1 MTELHKVFV
10 KLVVMVRKFRC
21 AGDIIMDATVKDAN
35 KKLSYPLC
43 LLGRAVRRTTIMIVR
58 RKGYDSLFFLPQSK
72 HFVRE
77 LGKHDGC
84 KDEAAAEDFSGAHRL
99 TKDKPAA
106 DEREG

>member
-1 MTELHKVFV
+1 
-10 KLVVMVRKFRC
+10 
-21 AGDIIMDATVKDAN
+21 MDATVKDAN

>member
-1 MTELHKVFV
+1 
-10 KLVVMVRKFRC
+10 
-21 AGDIIMDATVKDAN
+21 MDATVKDAN

-43 LLGRAVRRTTIMIVR
+43 PLGRAVRRTTVMIVR

-72 HFVRE
+72 HFVRK
-77 LGKHDGC
+77 LGEHDGC
-84 KDEAAAEDFSGAHRL
+84 KDEAAAEDFSGVHRL